1 MPEQEYIFEYELIDI
16 SFEQGY
22 ELPKDDV
29 AWCVSEDAPSQ
40 NDEHKAIEYDAD
52 GIPMGNSQ
60 EEKHIRR
67 NIIHEFIQ
75 QWRTNHKDTSFI
87 FNENLN
93 ENIKINQLF
102 LIESVSHAIGN
113 YKSTKAV
120 LRFEEVMSK
129 ARKIGLTRIKEGNSN
144 QKPFQQMIVMRYS
157 SEDLGNVKMTV
168 GIRKV
173 TKEKVQYSIT
183 VPNEGTP
190 FIDETMKISGK
201 NKSKKRKKHPK

>member
-1 MPEQEYIFEYELIDI
+1 MLEQEEKYEYELISI
-16 SFEQGY
+16 SFEKSY
-22 ELPKDDV
+22 EQPEENV
-29 AWCVSEDAPSQ
+29 VWRVSEDTPPQ
-40 NDEHKAIEYDAD
+40 NNAHTEIEYDAD

-75 QWRTNHKDTSFI
+75 QWRANHKDTPFV

-102 LIESVSHAIGN
+102 LIESVSHAIGT
-113 YKSTKAV
+113 YKSTKAA

-129 ARKIGLTRIKEGNSN
+129 AQKIGLTKVKEGNSN
-144 QKPFQQMIVMRYS
+144 QKPFQQMLVMRYT
-157 SEDLGNVKMTV
+157 SEDLGDVKMTV

-190 FIDETMKISGK
+190 FIDETMRISE
-201 NKSKKRKKHPK
+201 KSKGQKRKKHPK

>member
-1 MPEQEYIFEYELIDI
+1 MLEQEEKYEYELISI
-16 SFEQGY
+16 SFEQSF
-22 ELPKDDV
+22 EQPEEDV
-29 AWCVSEDAPSQ
+29 VWRVSEDAPSQ
-40 NDEHKAIEYDAD
+40 NNAHTEIEYDAD

-75 QWRTNHKDTSFI
+75 QWRANHKDTPFV

-102 LIESVSHAIGN
+102 LIESVSHAIGT
-113 YKSTKAV
+113 YKSTKAA

-129 ARKIGLTRIKEGNSN
+129 AQKIGLTKVKEGNSN
-144 QKPFQQMIVMRYS
+144 QKPFQQMLVMRYT
-157 SEDLGNVKMTV
+157 SEDLGDVKMTV
-168 GIRKV
+168 DIRKV

-190 FIDETMKISGK
+190 FIDETMRISE
-201 NKSKKRKKHPK
+201 KSKGQKRKKHPK

>member
-1 MPEQEYIFEYELIDI
+1 
-16 SFEQGY
+16 
-22 ELPKDDV
+22 
-29 AWCVSEDAPSQ
+29 
-40 NDEHKAIEYDAD
+40 
-52 GIPMGNSQ
+52 MGNSQ

-75 QWRTNHKDTSFI
+75 QWRANHKDTPFV

-102 LIESVSHAIGN
+102 LIESVSHAIGT
-113 YKSTKAV
+113 YKSTKAA

-129 ARKIGLTRIKEGNSN
+129 AQKIGLTKVKEGNSN
-144 QKPFQQMIVMRYS
+144 QKPFQQMLVMRYT
-157 SEDLGNVKMTV
+157 SEDLGDVKMTV

-190 FIDETMKISGK
+190 FIDETMRISE
-201 NKSKKRKKHPK
+201 KSKGQKRKKHPK

>member
-1 MPEQEYIFEYELIDI
+1 MLEQEEKYEYELISI
-16 SFEQGY
+16 SFEKSY
-22 ELPKDDV
+22 EQPEENV
-29 AWCVSEDAPSQ
+29 VWRVSEDAPSQ
-40 NDEHKAIEYDAD
+40 NNAHTEIEYDAD

-75 QWRTNHKDTSFI
+75 QWRANHKDTPFV

-102 LIESVSHAIGN
+102 LIESVSHAIGT
-113 YKSTKAV
+113 YKSTKAA

-129 ARKIGLTRIKEGNSN
+129 AQKIGLTKVKEGNSN
-144 QKPFQQMIVMRYS
+144 QKPFQQMLVMRYT
-157 SEDLGNVKMTV
+157 SEDLGDVKMTI

-190 FIDETMKISGK
+190 FIDETMRISE
-201 NKSKKRKKHPK
+201 KSKGPKRKKHPK